1 MYVCMH
7 RYQDKTPNKYAD
19 PPREK
24 KEKVLV
30 PPKDMI
36 YHCKCN
42 RGMFDIHVRIDIR
55 TTKIK
60 NNM

>member
-1 MYVCMH
+1 MYAQIPGQNTKQICGSTQ
-7 RYQDKTPNKYAD
+7 R
-19 PPREK
+19 K